1 MKETKGMLDIV
12 IEGGNVYDGLGGEPF
27 LGHVGIRQDRIVS
40 VIRDSP
46 PEAKVKINASGKIVC
61 PGFIDIH
68 SHSDFSAVINPNLE
82 SKIRQGVTTE
92 LVGNCGFSACPIL
105 SEEHRDDLA
114 RKYAETGIE
123 ITWYWPEEYFAILE
137 SSGIALNIGILVGH
151 GNIRTAV
158 MGGSAEAPTYS
169 QLKQMKEIAE
179 RCLHEGAFGVS
190 TGLIY
195 PPGTFATKEE
205 IIELLSVVREHGA
218 LYTTHM
224 RNEGEEL
231 REAVQE
237 ALECAR
243 EAGVRLEISHL
254 KAIGRQNW
262 GNLDHAIP
270 LIEHARK
277 EGLDVTCD
285 RYPYIASSTSLDS
298 VLPKWA
304 YEGGEQKELQR
315 LAHAQTR
322 AAMSKEILDKHPEE
336 DFWSR
341 LIVAYVGAEE
351 LKCHEGRNLAEIA
364 AEEGKLPCDVLFDIL
379 LKDELRTDMVYFSM
393 CEENL
398 EKVLRKPYVMI
409 GSDGAARAHYGPLS
423 AGKPHPRTYGTF
435 PRVLARYVRRDVIGM
450 SEAIAKMTSMPAEK
464 IGLNDRGT
472 LAEGA
477 FADIVVF
484 DPDTIL
490 DTATF
495 ENPHQY
501 PQGVD
506 VVLVNGKVAVEKGG
520 FLGIRTGR
528 VLRRRSGS

>member
-1 MKETKGMLDIV
+1 MLDIV
-12 IEGGNVYDGLGGEPF
+12 IEGGTVYDSLGGEPF
-27 LGHVGIRQDRIVS
+27 LGHVGIGGDKIEIVP
-40 VIRDSP
+40 RDTP
-46 PEAKVKINASGKIVC
+46 PEAKLRVYASGKIVC

-105 SEEHRDDLA
+105 SEQHRDDLA
-114 RKYAETGIE
+114 RKYAGTGIE
-123 ITWYWPEEYFAILE
+123 ITWNWPEEYFAILE

-158 MGGSAEAPTYS
+158 MGGSAEAPTHS

-205 IIELLSVVREHGA
+205 IFELLSVVRECDA

-237 ALECAR
+237 AIECAR
-243 EAGVRLEISHL
+243 EAGVRLQISHL
-254 KAIGRQNW
+254 KAIGQQNW
-262 GNLDHAIP
+262 GNLDHAIA
-270 LIEHARK
+270 LIERARE

-298 VLPKWA
+298 ILPKWA

-315 LAHAQTR
+315 LADAQTC

-341 LIVAYVGAEE
+341 LIVAYVGTER
-351 LKCHEGRNLAEIA
+351 LKRHEGRNLAEIA
-364 AEEGKLPCDVLFDIL
+364 AEEGKNPWDVLFDIL
-379 LKDELRTDMVYFSM
+379 LKDELRTEMVYFSM

-398 EKVLRKPYVMI
+398 EKVLRRPYVMI

-435 PRVLARYVRRDVIGM
+435 PRVLARYVKKGVLGM
-450 SEAIAKMTSMPAEK
+450 AEAIAKMTSMPARK
-464 IGLNDRGT
+464 IGLKGRGT
-472 LAEGA
+472 ISRGA
-477 FADIVVF
+477 YADIVVF
-484 DPDTIL
+484 DPDKIA

-495 ENPHQY
+495 ENPHRY
-501 PQGVD
+501 PQGID
-506 VVLVNGKVAVEKGG
+506 VVLVNGKVAVQGG
-520 FLGIRTGR
+520 RFLGARNGR
-528 VLRRRSGS
+528 VLRRESPG

>member
-1 MKETKGMLDIV
+1 MLDIV
-12 IEGGNVYDGLGGEPF
+12 IEGGDVYDGLGGEPF
-27 LGHVGIRQDRIVS
+27 LGHLGIRGDRIEAVS
-40 VIRDSP
+40 RDAP
-46 PEAKVKINASGKIVC
+46 PEAKVKINASEKIVC

-105 SEEHRDDLA
+105 SAQHRYDLA
-114 RKYAETGIE
+114 RKYADMGIE
-123 ITWYWPEEYFAILE
+123 VAWSWPEEYFAILE

-158 MGGSAEAPTYS
+158 MGGSAEAPTHS

-179 RCLHEGAFGVS
+179 RCLREGAFGVS

-205 IIELLSVVREHGA
+205 IIGLLSVVRQHGA

-231 REAVQE
+231 GQAVQE

-243 EAGVRLEISHL
+243 GAGVRLQISHL
-254 KAIGRQNW
+254 KAIGQQNW
-262 GNLDHAIP
+262 GNLDDATA
-270 LIEHARK
+270 LIERAR
-277 EGLDVTCD
+277 EQGLDVTCD

-298 VLPKWA
+298 ILPKWA

-315 LAHAQTR
+315 LADAQTC

-351 LKCHEGRNLAEIA
+351 LKRHEGRNLAEIA
-364 AEEGKLPCDVLFDIL
+364 AEEGKAPCDVLFDIL
-379 LKDELRTDMVYFSM
+379 LKDELRTEMVYFSM

-435 PRVLARYVRRDVIGM
+435 PRVLARYVKKGVLRM
-450 SEAIAKMTSMPAEK
+450 AEAIAKMTSMPARK
-464 IGLNDRGT
+464 IGLRGRGMISR
-472 LAEGA
+472 GA
-477 FADIVVF
+477 YADIVVF
-484 DPDTIL
+484 DPDKIA

-495 ENPHQY
+495 ENPHRY
-501 PQGVD
+501 PQGID
-506 VVLVNGKVAVEKGG
+506 VVLVNGKVEVEGG
-520 FLGIRTGR
+520 RFLGVRNGR
-528 VLRRRSGS
+528 VLRRESPG

>member
-1 MKETKGMLDIV
+1 MLDIV
-12 IEGGNVYDGLGGEPF
+12 IEGGTVYDGRGGEPF
-27 LGHVGIRQDRIVS
+27 AAHIGIRGDRIET
-40 VIRDSP
+40 VIRNAP

-68 SHSDFSAVINPNLE
+68 SHSDFSAVIDPNLE

-105 SEEHRDDLA
+105 SEQHRADLA
-114 RKYAETGIE
+114 RKYADAGIR
-123 ITWYWPEEYFAILE
+123 ITWSWPEEYFAILE
-137 SSGIALNIGILVGH
+137 SSGIALNIGILVGQ

-158 MGGSAEAPTYS
+158 MGGSAATPTGS
-169 QLKQMKEIAE
+169 ELDQMKEITE
-179 RCLHEGAFGVS
+179 RCLREGAFGVS

-195 PPGTFATKEE
+195 PPGIFAAKQE
-205 IIELLSVVREHGA
+205 IVELLSVVRDHGA
-218 LYTTHM
+218 MYATHM

-231 REAVQE
+231 PGAVQE
-237 ALECAR
+237 ALESAR
-243 EAGVRLEISHL
+243 EASVRLQISHL
-254 KAIGRQNW
+254 KAIGQANW
-262 GNLDHAIP
+262 GNLDHAVA
-270 LIEHARK
+270 LIERAR
-277 EGLDVTCD
+277 EDGLDVTCD

-298 VLPKWA
+298 VLPQWA

-315 LAHAQTR
+315 LADKESRT
-322 AAMSKEILDKHPEE
+322 AMAKEILNRHPEE

-341 LIVAYVGAEE
+341 LMVAYVAGGE
-351 LKCHEGRNLAEIA
+351 LKRHEGRNLAEIA
-364 AEEGKLPCDVLFDIL
+364 AEEGNNPCDVLFDIL

-409 GSDGAARAHYGPLS
+409 GSDGAARASHGPLS

-435 PRVLARYVRRDVIGM
+435 PRVLARYVKKGVVGM
-450 SEAIAKMTSMPAEK
+450 PQAIAKMTSMPAEK
-464 IGLNDRGT
+464 IGLRDRGV
-472 LAEGA
+472 LSEGA

-501 PQGVD
+501 PQGIEF
-506 VVLVNGKVAVEKGG
+506 VLVNGKVAVESGN
-520 FLGIRTGR
+520 FLGIRNGR
-528 VLRRRSGS
+528 VLRRRS